1 MDAAYTRTFTVLD
14 MGDFNRNV
22 GKRIEG
28 YEDVHGGNGIR
39 ERNVEG
45 KVLLEF
51 GDEKEL

>member
-1 MDAAYTRTFTVLD
+1 MGELVLG

-39 ERNVEG
+39 ERNVE
-45 KVLLEF
+45 
-51 GDEKEL
+51 